1 MNTPI
6 LREIRERIR
15 PPTSGSALRWLQRA
29 LGMIGV
35 LFVASAIWGR
45 VVGVPQGVKNLLVEE
60 FVLRGLE
67 IDAGKLTI
75 DPLGGLVA
83 RDVVVF
89 RDGGRKVEQLR
100 IGRVELNLNW
110 WGWRDREPIISGAEL
125 RDADVAWPL
134 EEGVQINARRVEAV
148 VEFRPGEILLK
159 RGQGQVLGFDLNIQ
173 GRVGLEAGREMAAPN
188 VLWAKIWRDA
198 ERGLKELGGP
208 APKIQ
213 AEFDLEVGRPESA
226 KAEVLITGSGNVWRG
241 VALPRMEARI
251 TVGNGMTKLEKLRIQ
266 LEKGELGASGWAN
279 FKTGLGGLNYHSDAD
294 LKQFEKVAGEY
305 TAGLR
310 NWHSGQPPQ
319 LSGDIEFGWKENQ
332 KFLWTSRL
340 EVGEFRLGKTVY
352 RGLKLPWVTDGEK
365 WMVQG
370 FQILGENGSL
380 DVQLKF
386 DGKAELLGSIRSDLD
401 LEGFQVWFGA
411 GAVPFWESL
420 QLRSP
425 PRITAQVTGAGLNL
439 DLIRAEG
446 RVEVQNLSYKGVE
459 MEELAGNVILAA
471 RQLTVKDLK
480 VKSSGGEG
488 SGDFIYG
495 FRPEKVK
502 FLGTRSTL
510 PIREFSTIF
519 GAKFHRTMEPYDFQ
533 GRPTVVLQGE
543 VDLEGEGRSDMS
555 AKVLAPEGMK
565 YKVAGKVLDFT
576 GMDMVVEVKG
586 RKVFVR
592 TEKGKPA
599 SVLGGRVEVQVEVDG
614 AEKRQTTEIRKIQGV
629 SFARLV
635 KTYFDFEGYEGKFS
649 GNISLNGPT
658 ENWREWT
665 GSGRLLVDEGVLPGM
680 GAFASAM
687 NAPAEWVGLTDQNA
701 DMDFDLAKGKLEVKK
716 LNIESTLVVTTG
728 QGVYDMKEDR
738 LEDFV
743 MRQNLRGPAGVPFFI
758 VSQMFQY
765 EGSGSLKNP
774 VWKLKGTDEK

>member
-1 MNTPI
+1 
-6 LREIRERIR
+6 
-15 PPTSGSALRWLQRA
+15 
-29 LGMIGV
+29 MIGV

-294 LKQFEKVAGEY
+294 LKQFEKVAAAY

-310 NWHSGQPPQ
+310 NWHSVQPPQ
-319 LSGDIEFGWKENQ
+319 LSGDIEFGWKENR

-370 FQILGENGSL
+370 FQILGKNGSL

-543 VDLEGEGRSDMS
+543 VDLEGEGRSNMS

-649 GNISLNGPT
+649 GNISLHGPT

>member
-110 WGWRDREPIISGAEL
+110 WGWKDREPIISGAEL

-159 RGQGQVLGFDLNIQ
+159 SGQGQVLGFDLNIQ

-251 TVGNGMTKLEKLRIQ
+251 TVRNGMTKLEKLRIH

-310 NWHSGQPPQ
+310 NWHSVQPPQ

-502 FLGTRSTL
+502 FLGTKSTL

-614 AEKRQTTEIRKIQGV
+614 AEKRQTAEIRKIQGV

-649 GNISLNGPT
+649 GNISLHGPT

>member
-1 MNTPI
+1 
-6 LREIRERIR
+6 
-15 PPTSGSALRWLQRA
+15 
-29 LGMIGV
+29 MIGV

-110 WGWRDREPIISGAEL
+110 WGWKDREPIISGAEL

-251 TVGNGMTKLEKLRIQ
+251 TVGNGMTKLEKLRIH

-310 NWHSGQPPQ
+310 NWHSVQPPQ

-519 GAKFHRTMEPYDFQ
+519 GAKFHRTMDPYDFQ

-614 AEKRQTTEIRKIQGV
+614 AEKRQTAEIRKIQGV

-649 GNISLNGPT
+649 GNISLHGPT

>member
-279 FKTGLGGLNYHSDAD
+279 FKAGLGGLNYHSDAD
-294 LKQFEKVAGEY
+294 LKQFEKVAAAY

-310 NWHSGQPPQ
+310 NWHSVQPPQ
-319 LSGDIEFGWKENQ
+319 LSGDIEFGWKENR

-649 GNISLNGPT
+649 GNISLHGPT

-743 MRQNLRGPAGVPFFI
+743 MRQNLRGPVGVPFFI

-765 EGSGSLKNP
+765 EGSGSLRNP

>member
-29 LGMIGV
+29 LGMIGI

-266 LEKGELGASGWAN
+266 LEKGELSASGWAN

-294 LKQFEKVAGEY
+294 LKQFEKVAGAY

-310 NWHSGQPPQ
+310 NWHSVQPPQ

-519 GAKFHRTMEPYDFQ
+519 GVKFHRTMEPYDFQ

-592 TEKGKPA
+592 TERGKPA

-649 GNISLNGPT
+649 GNISLHGPT

>member
-1 MNTPI
+1 
-6 LREIRERIR
+6 
-15 PPTSGSALRWLQRA
+15 
-29 LGMIGV
+29 MIGV

-294 LKQFEKVAGEY
+294 LKQFEKVAAAY

-310 NWHSGQPPQ
+310 NWHSVQPPQ
-319 LSGDIEFGWKENQ
+319 LSGDIEFGWKENR

-649 GNISLNGPT
+649 GNISLHGPT

>member
-110 WGWRDREPIISGAEL
+110 WGWRDQEPILSGAEL

-241 VALPRMEARI
+241 VAFPRMEARI
-251 TVGNGMTKLEKLRIQ
+251 TVGNGMTKLEKFRIQ

-310 NWHSGQPPQ
+310 NWHSVQPPQ
-319 LSGDIEFGWKENQ
+319 LSGHIEFGWKENQ

-401 LEGFQVWFGA
+401 LKGFQVWFGA

-425 PRITAQVTGAGLNL
+425 PRITAQVTGAGLNM

-649 GNISLNGPT
+649 GNISLHGPT

>member
-110 WGWRDREPIISGAEL
+110 WGWKDREPIISGAEL

-159 RGQGQVLGFDLNIQ
+159 SGQGQVLGFDLNIQ

-251 TVGNGMTKLEKLRIQ
+251 TIGNGMTKLEKLRIQ

-279 FKTGLGGLNYHSDAD
+279 FKAGLGGLNYHSDAD

-310 NWHSGQPPQ
+310 NWHSVQPPQ

-340 EVGEFRLGKTVY
+340 EVGEFRLGKTMY

-502 FLGTRSTL
+502 FLGTKSTL

-614 AEKRQTTEIRKIQGV
+614 AEKRQTAEIRKIQGV

-649 GNISLNGPT
+649 GNISLHGPT